1 MKTKLLQIKTSFEV
15 NGVQKSQI
23 YTRYL
28 LQAIT

>member
-23 YTRYL
+23 YTVSV
-28 LQAIT
+28 AGNN